1 MSCSLNYHRFDND
14 ILLVQIYV
22 SDVLISNNLIYL
34 KEIFEID
41 DVIFCSN
48 NSLNDEFLGGGFTK
62 KIES

>member
-41 DVIFCSN
+41 DVIFCTN
-48 NSLNDEFLGGGFTK
+48 NFLNDELLGGGFTK